1 MVRVTL
7 NVPQH
12 VDQETHLPKSEPAPE
27 PERRYIYGGDSPA
40 QRPYA
45 LRPNRRGTRRKFSTF
60 NLIAILL
67 GAGFAVVLYVNNVI
81 VINRLSLEV
90 SQLQQRYDAILNTN
104 ATLQAD
110 VNKKSEWERIG
121 SIATQ
126 QLGLRYPA
134 EQPGWI
140 RIDEEKQKNLAGR

>member
-1 MVRVTL
+1 MHALQGNGHDTEITRV
-7 NVPQH
+7 
-12 VDQETHLPKSEPAPE
+12 ETAP
-27 PERRYIYGGDSPA
+27 PRERRYIYNGEPASRRSSP
-40 QRPYA
+40 
-45 LRPNRRGTRRKFSTF
+45 LRANRRGTRRKVSTF

-67 GAGFAVVLYVNNVI
+67 AAGFAVVVYVNNVI

-90 SQLQQRYDAILNTN
+90 SQLEQRYESIRNTN
-104 ATLQAD
+104 VTLQAE

-121 SIATQ
+121 TIATQ

-140 RIDEEKQKNLAGR
+140 GIDEEKGDRLARR